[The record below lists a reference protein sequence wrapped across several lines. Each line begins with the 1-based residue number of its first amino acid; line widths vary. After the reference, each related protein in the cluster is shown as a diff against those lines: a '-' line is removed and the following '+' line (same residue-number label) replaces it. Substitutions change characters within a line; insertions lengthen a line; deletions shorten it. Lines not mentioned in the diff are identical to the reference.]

1 MKARIHKL
9 IVTAILA
16 GLASGCAT
24 NRITGRSQAM
34 IVSDDSAAQQSNQAY
49 SQLLNEAAQ
58 KRALDDDT
66 YQLSRVQSIAKP
78 LVVQAVKMRP
88 DTQKWQWDVHVL
100 KSSEV
105 NAWCMAGGKMAV
117 YTGLLQKIQ
126 PTDDELAAVLGH
138 EISHAML
145 SHQAEKM
152 SRAMMQQAGIT
163 AGVIAASVF
172 GVNVRGL
179 AGLAD
184 SAATVAL
191 QLPNSREAE
200 TEADTIGLEL
210 SARAGFNPGAAVT
223 LWQKMLKA
231 GGGGAPEW
239 LSTHPNPETRIAA
252 MQAKSKQ
259 LMPIYEAVKQGKP
272 VPPYVAPGQAPAKTS
287 AQPAA
292 SSPAPQPRPAP
303 AQQPVPAARQP
314 GAPTNPRQISI

>member
-1 MKARIHKL
+1 
-9 IVTAILA
+9 
-16 GLASGCAT
+16 
-24 NRITGRSQAM
+24 
-34 IVSDDSAAQQSNQAY
+34 
-49 SQLLNEAAQ
+49 
-58 KRALDDDT
+58 
-66 YQLSRVQSIAKP
+66 
-78 LVVQAVKMRP
+78 
-88 DTQKWQWDVHVL
+88 
-100 KSSEV
+100 
-105 NAWCMAGGKMAV
+105 
-117 YTGLLQKIQ
+117 
-126 PTDDELAAVLGH
+126 
-138 EISHAML
+138 
-145 SHQAEKM
+145 M

-231 GGGGAPEW
+231 GGSGAPEW

-272 VPPYVAPGQAPAKTS
+272 VPPYVAPGQAPAKTA

-292 SSPAPQPRPAP
+292 NSPAQQPRPAP
-303 AQQPVPAARQP
+303 AQQPAPAARQP
-314 GAPTNPRQISI
+314 GATTNPRQISI